1 MRIRVG
7 DIYRSYENSGS
18 NDKGKKLQINSEE
31 EEERHQDRN
40 WVRMMAEFNTNKL
53 QSALEKAMEKVI
65 HMKIET
71 LISSTNKERYR
82 ILVKKKKN

>member
-1 MRIRVG
+1 MG